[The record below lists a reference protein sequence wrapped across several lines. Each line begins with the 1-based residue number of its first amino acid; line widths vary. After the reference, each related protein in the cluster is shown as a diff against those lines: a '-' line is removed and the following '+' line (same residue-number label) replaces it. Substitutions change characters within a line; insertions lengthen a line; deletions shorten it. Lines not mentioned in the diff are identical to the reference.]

1 MESVQDSK
9 KSGKA
14 YVLKPGIDGS
24 TLKDTAFNNHR
35 WGDVTRD
42 YVTSVKKLTEESFKE
57 ICSRARQMSK
67 STRRGGQ
74 SGSPSVEDAPKRI
87 GQRAQLLDACEFTLQ
102 HLLYSALSCATGA
115 RTILRIIV

>member
-1 MESVQDSK
+1 MESVQESK

-14 YVLKPGIDGS
+14 YVLKPVIDGS

-35 WGDVTRD
+35 WADVTCD
-42 YVTSVKKLTEESFKE
+42 YVTSMKKLTKESFKE

-115 RTILRIIV
+115 RTILCIIG

>member
-9 KSGKA
+9 KSGKV

-24 TLKDTAFNNHR
+24 TLKDTAFNDHR

-67 STRRGGQ
+67 FTRKGGR

-87 GQRAQLLDACEFTLQ
+87 GRRAQLLDACEFTLQ
-102 HLLYSALSCATGA
+102 HLLYTALSCSTGA